1 MAQDLIRDNQLNRKA
16 TADALRRF
24 LEEII
29 RASGLE
35 LKATVRFLAPEES
48 AEEGEAE
55 VAADVDGKDREIL
68 LERGA
73 EVLKAFEHV
82 ALRALRLEPAFH
94 EKIHI
99 DCGGYRALR
108 FEELRMTARTAA
120 ERVQTSRQPFR
131 LNPMSSRER
140 RIVHLALKSMP
151 GVRTESVGI
160 GEDRQVVIHPENSK
174 PAR

>member
-1 MAQDLIRDNQLNRKA
+1 MAQDPIRDNQFNRKA

-24 LEEII
+24 LDEMI

-35 LKATVRFLAPEES
+35 LKATVHFLAQDAS

-68 LERGA
+68 LEHSA
-73 EVLKAFEHV
+73 EVLKAIEHL

-99 DCGGYRALR
+99 DCGGYRAVR
-108 FEELRMTARTAA
+108 FEEFSRSVSIPCRRASAA
-120 ERVQTSRQPFR
+120 SFIWR
-131 LNPMSSRER
+131 
-140 RIVHLALKSMP
+140 
-151 GVRTESVGI
+151 
-160 GEDRQVVIHPENSK
+160 
-174 PAR
+174 